1 MVAVLVFF
9 VCFSLS
15 DSVIWNFVLVFQL
28 VFASVDW
35 FFVALAQIHKWK
47 HAPNKCKTK
56 RGEKKRQIKYC
67 CRRRALHKNTHSIA
81 KSTDFSWTKIF
92 FLLNKKNQLI
102 SWYFICMHGA
112 WFWIHDLKKQTQVH
126 VQRIYKQILWTFS
139 QWIRCRVCYFVN
151 IYARFMTRI
160 LFERNN
166 KDTFVNSIWSI

>member
-56 RGEKKRQIKYC
+56 REKKRQIKYC
-67 CRRRALHKNTHSIA
+67 CRRRALHKIPIQSQKAPILVGRI
-81 KSTDFSWTKIF
+81 FF
-92 FLLNKKNQLI
+92 FLLTKKKSIDILVFHLHAWRLVLN
-102 SWYFICMHGA
+102 SWF
-112 WFWIHDLKKQTQVH
+112 KKTNTSTRTAHLQTNTLDFFAMNPV
-126 VQRIYKQILWTFS
+126 
-139 QWIRCRVCYFVN
+139 
-151 IYARFMTRI
+151 
-160 LFERNN
+160 
-166 KDTFVNSIWSI
+166 